1 MKRTRIHGASELL
14 RAEFAFVELLVAI
27 TVIITILIGEIPSDK
42 KSLGWFSGT
51 RATLR
56 NTGSFEEVPY
66 RRNPEAEEGAPEP
79 YSYYRNALEARDKT

>member
-27 TVIITILIGEIPSDK
+27 TVIAILIGEIPSDK
-42 KSLGWFSGT
+42 KNLGWFSGT

-66 RRNPEAEEGAPEP
+66 RRNPEAQEGAPEP
-79 YSYYRNALEARDKT
+79 YSYYRNALRVRNKT